1 MIEKSIII
9 EIEKLLDNKKIIDS
23 KLLSDSFG
31 INCLKII
38 TNDSKE
44 FIVKYYYKNNHKFNA
59 IKSERDNLVFFNRQK
74 FSYFPNIINY
84 NDRFLIMSFISN
96 NDDQPEKTN
105 VDLLNSIISIHSIKN
120 QDYGFDF
127 DTQIGGLK
135 QINSKSKNW
144 KEFYTDKRLSYI
156 FDLVNK
162 NKPMDKSINT
172 KIDLLIKKMDNFIP
186 TNPRPSLLHGD
197 LWEGNILFKN
207 KKFVGF
213 IDPGSF
219 YGHNELEISYLRWFN
234 PKFIDNNFLNKYND
248 HIKVDKYYLEYEPV
262 YQLYYSLLNVYLWD
276 RRYVEDVRRLLDKIK
291 IYRLN
296 TRIRIR

>member
-1 MIEKSIII
+1 MVEQSIIL

-59 IKSERDNLVFFNRQK
+59 IKSEKDNLVFFNKQK
-74 FSYFPNIINY
+74 FNYFPNIINY

-186 TNPRPSLLHGD
+186 TNPSPSLLHGD

-219 YGHNELEISYLRWFN
+219 YGHNELEVSYLRWFN
-234 PKFIDNNFLNKYND
+234 PKFIDNNFLDKYND

-291 IYRLN
+291 I
-296 TRIRIR
+296 

>member
-44 FIVKYYYKNNHKFNA
+44 FIVKYYYKNNDKFNA
-59 IKSERDNLVFFNRQK
+59 IKSEKDNLVFFNRQK
-74 FSYFPNIINY
+74 FNYFPNIINY
-84 NDRFLIMSFISN
+84 NDRFLIMSFIDN
-96 NDDQPEKTN
+96 NDDQPEKTH

-197 LWEGNILFKN
+197 LWEGNILFRN

-219 YGHNELEISYLRWFN
+219 YGHNELEVSYLRWFN
-234 PKFIDNNFLNKYND
+234 PKFIDNNFLDKYND

-291 IYRLN
+291 I
-296 TRIRIR
+296 

>member
-44 FIVKYYYKNNHKFNA
+44 FIVKYYYKNNDKFNA
-59 IKSERDNLVFFNRQK
+59 IKSEKDNLVFFNRQK
-74 FSYFPNIINY
+74 FNYFPNIINY
-84 NDRFLIMSFISN
+84 NDRFLIMSFIDS
-96 NDDQPEKTN
+96 NDDQPEKTH

-234 PKFIDNNFLNKYND
+234 PKFIDNNFLDKYND

-291 IYRLN
+291 I
-296 TRIRIR
+296 

>member
-1 MIEKSIII
+1 MIEQSIIL

-31 INCLKII
+31 INCLKIV
-38 TNDSKE
+38 TSDSKE
-44 FIVKYYYKNNHKFNA
+44 FIVKYYYKNNNEFNA
-59 IKSERDNLVFFNRQK
+59 IKSETDNLLFFNRQK
-74 FSYFPNIINY
+74 FNQFPSIINY
-84 NDRFLIMSFISN
+84 NDNLLIMSYIN
-96 NDDQPEKTN
+96 NDDDQPNQTN
-105 VDLLNSIISIHSIKN
+105 DDLLNSIISLHSNKSK
-120 QDYGFDF
+120 DYGFSF

-135 QINSKSKNW
+135 QINSSSKNW
-144 KEFYTDKRLSYI
+144 LEFYRDKRLTYI

-162 NKPMDKSINT
+162 NQPMDETINT
-172 KIDLLIKKMDNFIP
+172 KIDLLIKKIDNFIP
-186 TNPRPSLLHGD
+186 NKPISSLLHGD

-234 PKFIDNNFLNKYND
+234 PKFIDESFLDKYND
-248 HIKVDKYYLEYEPV
+248 HIKIDKYYLEYEPI

-276 RRYVEDVRRLLDKIK
+276 RSYIEDVRKLLEKIK
-291 IYRLN
+291 I
-296 TRIRIR
+296 

>member
-31 INCLKII
+31 INCLIII

-44 FIVKYYYKNNHKFNA
+44 FIIKYYYKNNDKFNA
-59 IKSERDNLVFFNRQK
+59 IKSERDNLVFLNKQK
-74 FSYFPNIINY
+74 FNYFPNIINY

-105 VDLLNSIISIHSIKN
+105 DDLLNSIISIHSIKN

-219 YGHNELEISYLRWFN
+219 YGHNELEVSYLRWFN

-291 IYRLN
+291 I
-296 TRIRIR
+296 

>member
-9 EIEKLLDNKKIIDS
+9 EIEKLLNNKKIIDS

-44 FIVKYYYKNNHKFNA
+44 FIVKYYYKNNDKFNA
-59 IKSERDNLVFFNRQK
+59 IKSEKDNLVFFNKQK
-74 FSYFPNIINY
+74 FNYFPNIINY
-84 NDRFLIMSFISN
+84 NDRFLIMSFMSN

-234 PKFIDNNFLNKYND
+234 PKFIDNNFLDKYND

-291 IYRLN
+291 I
-296 TRIRIR
+296 

>member
-44 FIVKYYYKNNHKFNA
+44 FIVKYYYKNNDKFNA
-59 IKSERDNLVFFNRQK
+59 IKAEKDNLVFFNKKK
-74 FSYFPNIINY
+74 FNYFPNIINH

-186 TNPRPSLLHGD
+186 TNPRASLLHGD

-219 YGHNELEISYLRWFN
+219 YGHNELEVSYLRWFN

-291 IYRLN
+291 I
-296 TRIRIR
+296 

>member
-38 TNDSKE
+38 TNDNQE
-44 FIVKYYYKNNHKFNA
+44 FIVKYYYKNNDKFNA
-59 IKSERDNLVFFNRQK
+59 IKSEKDNLVFFNKQK
-74 FSYFPNIINY
+74 FNYFPNIINY

-186 TNPRPSLLHGD
+186 TNPRSSLLHGD

-219 YGHNELEISYLRWFN
+219 YGHNELEVSYLRWFN

-248 HIKVDKYYLEYEPV
+248 HIKVDKNYLEYEPV

-291 IYRLN
+291 I
-296 TRIRIR
+296 

>member
-44 FIVKYYYKNNHKFNA
+44 YIVKYYYRNNDKFNA
-59 IKSERDNLVFFNRQK
+59 IKSEKDNLVFLNKQK
-74 FSYFPNIINY
+74 FNYFPNIINY

-120 QDYGFDF
+120 EDYGFDF

-219 YGHNELEISYLRWFN
+219 YGHNELEVSYLRWFN
-234 PKFIDNNFLNKYND
+234 PKFIDNNFLDKYND

-291 IYRLN
+291 I
-296 TRIRIR
+296 

>member
-44 FIVKYYYKNNHKFNA
+44 FIVKYYYKNNDKFDA
-59 IKSERDNLVFFNRQK
+59 IKSEKDNLVFFNKQK
-74 FSYFPNIINY
+74 FNYFPNIINY
-84 NDRFLIMSFISN
+84 NDRFLIMSFIDS
-96 NDDQPEKTN
+96 NDDQPEKTH
-105 VDLLNSIISIHSIKN
+105 VDLLNSIISIHSVKN

-219 YGHNELEISYLRWFN
+219 YGHNELEVSYLRWFN
-234 PKFIDNNFLNKYND
+234 PKFVDNNFLNKYND

-291 IYRLN
+291 I
-296 TRIRIR
+296 

>member
-1 MIEKSIII
+1 MIDQSIIL

-31 INCLKII
+31 INCLKIV
-38 TNDSKE
+38 TSESKE
-44 FIVKYYYKNNHKFNA
+44 FIVKYYYKNNDKFNA
-59 IKSERDNLVFFNRQK
+59 IKSETANLLFFNRQK
-74 FSYFPNIINY
+74 FNQFPSIINY
-84 NDRFLIMSFISN
+84 NENLLIMSFIN
-96 NDDQPEKTN
+96 NDDNQPNQTN
-105 VDLLNSIISIHSIKN
+105 DDLLNSIISLHSNKN
-120 QDYGFDF
+120 KNYGFGF

-135 QINSKSKNW
+135 QINSSSKNW
-144 KEFYTDKRLSYI
+144 LEFYRDKRLTYI

-162 NKPMDKSINT
+162 NQPMDETINT

-186 TNPRPSLLHGD
+186 NKPISSLLHGD

-234 PKFIDNNFLNKYND
+234 PKFIDENFLDKYND
-248 HIKVDKYYLEYEPV
+248 HIKIDKYYLEYEPI

-276 RRYVEDVRRLLDKIK
+276 RSYIEDVRKLLEKIK
-291 IYRLN
+291 I
-296 TRIRIR
+296 

>member
-1 MIEKSIII
+1 MIEQSIIL

-59 IKSERDNLVFFNRQK
+59 IKSEKDNLVFFNRQK
-74 FSYFPNIINY
+74 FNYFPNIINY

-234 PKFIDNNFLNKYND
+234 PKFIDNNFLDKYND

-291 IYRLN
+291 I
-296 TRIRIR
+296 

>member
-1 MIEKSIII
+1 MIEQSIIY

-59 IKSERDNLVFFNRQK
+59 IKSEKDNLVFFNKQK
-74 FSYFPNIINY
+74 FNYFPNVINY
-84 NDRFLIMSFISN
+84 NDKFLIMSFIN
-96 NDDQPEKTN
+96 NDDNQPNKTN
-105 VDLLNSIISIHSIKN
+105 DDLLNSIISLHSIKSN
-120 QDYGFDF
+120 NCGFSF
-127 DTQIGGLK
+127 DTQIGGLR
-135 QINSKSKNW
+135 QINSNSKNW
-144 KEFYTDKRLSYI
+144 LEFYRDKRLNYI

-162 NKPMDKSINT
+162 NQPMDETINT
-172 KIDLLIKKMDNFIP
+172 KIDLLIKKIDNFIP
-186 TNPRPSLLHGD
+186 NKPTSSLLHGD

-219 YGHNELEISYLRWFN
+219 YGHNELEISYLRWFK
-234 PKFIDNNFLNKYND
+234 PKFIDENFLDKYNN
-248 HIKVDKYYLEYEPV
+248 HIKIDNYYLEYEPI

-276 RRYVEDVRRLLDKIK
+276 RSYIEDVRKLLKKIK
-291 IYRLN
+291 I
-296 TRIRIR
+296 

>member
-44 FIVKYYYKNNHKFNA
+44 FIVKYYYKNNDKFNA
-59 IKSERDNLVFFNRQK
+59 IKSEKDNLVFFNRQK
-74 FSYFPNIINY
+74 FNYFPNIINY
-84 NDRFLIMSFISN
+84 NDRFLIMSFIDN
-96 NDDQPEKTN
+96 NDDQPEKTHD
-105 VDLLNSIISIHSIKN
+105 DLLNSIISIHSIKN

-219 YGHNELEISYLRWFN
+219 YGHNELEVSYLRWFN

-291 IYRLN
+291 I
-296 TRIRIR
+296 

>member
-1 MIEKSIII
+1 MIEQSIIL

-44 FIVKYYYKNNHKFNA
+44 FLVKYYYKNNDKFNA
-59 IKSERDNLVFFNRQK
+59 IKSEKDNLVFFNRQK
-74 FSYFPNIINY
+74 FNYFPNIINY

-96 NDDQPEKTN
+96 NNDQPEKTN

-219 YGHNELEISYLRWFN
+219 YGHNELEVSYLRWFN
-234 PKFIDNNFLNKYND
+234 PKFIDNNFLDKYND

-291 IYRLN
+291 I
-296 TRIRIR
+296 

>member
-59 IKSERDNLVFFNRQK
+59 IKSEKDNLVFFNKQK
-74 FSYFPNIINY
+74 FNYFPNIINY
-84 NDRFLIMSFISN
+84 NDRFLIMSLISN

-219 YGHNELEISYLRWFN
+219 YGHNELEVSYLRWFN
-234 PKFIDNNFLNKYND
+234 PKFIDNNFLDKYND

-291 IYRLN
+291 I
-296 TRIRIR
+296 

>member
-1 MIEKSIII
+1 
-9 EIEKLLDNKKIIDS
+9 
-23 KLLSDSFG
+23 
-31 INCLKII
+31 
-38 TNDSKE
+38 
-44 FIVKYYYKNNHKFNA
+44 
-59 IKSERDNLVFFNRQK
+59 
-74 FSYFPNIINY
+74 
-84 NDRFLIMSFISN
+84 MSFISN

-162 NKPMDKSINT
+162 NKPMDESINT

-207 KKFVGF
+207 KKFAGF

-219 YGHNELEISYLRWFN
+219 YGHNELEVSYLRWFN
-234 PKFIDNNFLNKYND
+234 PKFIDDSFLDKYND
-248 HIKVDKYYLEYEPV
+248 HIKIDKYYLEYEPI

-276 RRYVEDVRRLLDKIK
+276 RSYIEDVRKLLGKIK
-291 IYRLN
+291 I
-296 TRIRIR
+296 

>member
-44 FIVKYYYKNNHKFNA
+44 FIIKYYYKNNHKFNA
-59 IKSERDNLVFFNRQK
+59 IKSETDNLVFFNRQK
-74 FSYFPNIINY
+74 FNYFPNIINY

-234 PKFIDNNFLNKYND
+234 PKFIDNNFLDKYND

-291 IYRLN
+291 I
-296 TRIRIR
+296 

>member
-74 FSYFPNIINY
+74 FNYFPNIINY
-84 NDRFLIMSFISN
+84 NDSFLIMSFIDN
-96 NDDQPEKTN
+96 NDDQPEKTH

-162 NKPMDKSINT
+162 NKPMDNSINT

-219 YGHNELEISYLRWFN
+219 YGHNELEVSYLRWFN
-234 PKFIDNNFLNKYND
+234 PKFIDNNFLDKYND

-291 IYRLN
+291 I
-296 TRIRIR
+296 

>member
-31 INCLKII
+31 INCLKIV

-44 FIVKYYYKNNHKFNA
+44 FIVKYYYKNNDKFNA
-59 IKSERDNLVFFNRQK
+59 IKSEKDNLVFFNKQK
-74 FSYFPNIINY
+74 FNYFPNIINY

-219 YGHNELEISYLRWFN
+219 YGHNELEVSYLRWFN

-291 IYRLN
+291 I
-296 TRIRIR
+296 

>member
-59 IKSERDNLVFFNRQK
+59 IKSEKDNLIFFNKQK
-74 FSYFPNIINY
+74 FNYFPNIINY
-84 NDRFLIMSFISN
+84 SDKFLIMSFISN

-105 VDLLNSIISIHSIKN
+105 IDLLNSIISIHSIKN
-120 QDYGFDF
+120 KDYGFDF

-172 KIDLLIKKMDNFIP
+172 RIDLLIKKMDNFIP

-219 YGHNELEISYLRWFN
+219 YGHNELEVSYLRWFN

-248 HIKVDKYYLEYEPV
+248 HIKVDKNYLEYEPV

-291 IYRLN
+291 I
-296 TRIRIR
+296 